1 MITDIT
7 MQFIGT
13 VTFSLIV
20 LILIGFILLLW
31 VIVYGVILELYV
43 KKNNIKNKLDDVFCW
58 MIAEK
63 NGTGKVF
70 FVSKNN
76 KNYSKILRLLES
88 D

>member
-63 NGTGKVF
+63 NYT
-70 FVSKNN
+70 KN
-76 KNYSKILRLLES
+76 
-88 D
+88 

>member
-43 KKNNIKNKLDDVFCW
+43 KKNNIKNKLDPNL
-58 MIAEK
+58 I
-63 NGTGKVF
+63 
-70 FVSKNN
+70 
-76 KNYSKILRLLES
+76 KIIGF
-88 D
+88 

>member
-1 MITDIT
+1 
-7 MQFIGT
+7 
-13 VTFSLIV
+13 
-20 LILIGFILLLW
+20 
-31 VIVYGVILELYV
+31 
-43 KKNNIKNKLDDVFCW
+43 